1 MEHRRPR
8 EGSPMSDPRP
18 VPTESPR
25 VSRRRFIEIGG
36 AGVAAGS
43 LLTMLDARQAPA
55 QIKGTNLRMLL
66 WSHYVPAYDVWFDK
80 FTKEWGDKT
89 GVKVRVDH
97 MPHLELPARY
107 AAEFAAGSGHDLIY
121 FVGQILTGQYYRN
134 LVDLSDIAEGLG
146 KKYGGWLDTSKSA
159 AQVNG
164 VWYALPDFFISIPVL
179 WRKDLFASV
188 GMSEPKTW
196 DDLRKAAGQLKA
208 KGHPTGMQFSHCNDA
223 NHNWRALMYCF
234 GVKETDP
241 SGQNI
246 LIDSKEM
253 RESLRFGKALYD
265 EGMTPEVFSWDDAS
279 DNRFLASGVA
289 SWIHDAISAFHSTR
303 LTNPKVFEQTFVVPE
318 VEGPGGRWNVGEP
331 NVWAIWKFS
340 KNIPAAKEFIQY
352 ISDNQKEAMEA
363 SLGYNMPFLKD
374 QYKKPMPYL
383 GKDAKLGALQDQEKL
398 TAFLG
403 FPGPMTPP
411 AQEVVTTFIIPD
423 MFTKVARGAPIE
435 DTMKWGVGE
444 IRRIYAKY
452 KTS

>member
-1 MEHRRPR
+1 
-8 EGSPMSDPRP
+8 MSDPRP
-18 VPTESPR
+18 TPTESTS
-25 VSRRRFIEIGG
+25 VSRRRFLEIGG

-80 FTKEWGDKT
+80 FAKEWGDKT

-188 GMSEPKTW
+188 GMGEPKTW
-196 DDLRKAAGQLKA
+196 DDLRKAAGPLKA

-318 VEGPGGRWNVGEP
+318 VTGPGGRWNVGEP

-340 KNIPAAKEFIQY
+340 KNIPAAKEFIQH

-363 SLGYNMPFLKD
+363 SFGYNMPFLKD

-383 GKDAKLGALQDQEKL
+383 GKDAKLGALQDQEKI

-452 KTS
+452 KAS

>member
-1 MEHRRPR
+1 
-8 EGSPMSDPRP
+8 MSDSFR
-18 VPTESPR
+18 VPTESPH
-25 VSRRRFIEIGG
+25 VSRRRFLQVGG

-55 QIKGTNLRMLL
+55 QIKGTSLRMLL

-134 LVDLSDIAEGLG
+134 LVDLSDLAEGLG
-146 KKYGGWLDTSKSA
+146 KKYGGWLETSKSA

-179 WRKDLFASV
+179 WRKDLFGSV
-188 GMSEPKTW
+188 GLSEPKTW

-253 RESLRFGKALYD
+253 REALRFGKALYD
-265 EGMTPEVFSWDDAS
+265 EGMTSEVFSWDDAS

-318 VEGPGGRWNVGEP
+318 VAGPGGRWNVGEP

-383 GKDAKLGALQDQEKL
+383 GKDAKLAALQDQEKL

-423 MFTKVARGAPIE
+423 MFTKVARGAPVE

-444 IRRIYAKY
+444 IRRIYAKH
-452 KTS
+452 KSA

>member
-1 MEHRRPR
+1 
-8 EGSPMSDPRP
+8 MSDPRP
-18 VPTESPR
+18 VQTESTS
-25 VSRRRFIEIGG
+25 VSRRRFLEIGG

-134 LVDLSDIAEGLG
+134 LVDLSDVAEGLG
-146 KKYGGWLDTSKSA
+146 KKYGGWLETSKSA
-159 AQVNG
+159 GQVNG
-164 VWYALPDFFISIPVL
+164 VWYAVPDFFISIPVL

-188 GMSEPKTW
+188 GMGEPKTW

-303 LTNPKVFEQTFVVPE
+303 ITNPKVFEQTFVVPE
-318 VEGPGGRWNVGEP
+318 AAGPGGQWNVGEP

-383 GKDAKLGALQDQEKL
+383 GKDAKLAALQDQEKL

-423 MFTKVARGAPIE
+423 MFTKVARGAPID

-452 KTS
+452 KAS

>member
-1 MEHRRPR
+1 
-8 EGSPMSDPRP
+8 MSDPRP
-18 VPTESPR
+18 TPTESTS
-25 VSRRRFIEIGG
+25 VSRRRFLEIGG

-80 FTKEWGDKT
+80 FAKEWGDKT

-188 GMSEPKTW
+188 GMGEPKTW
-196 DDLRKAAGQLKA
+196 DDLRKAAGPLKA

-318 VEGPGGRWNVGEP
+318 VAGPGGRWNVGEP

-340 KNIPAAKEFIQY
+340 KNIPAAKEFIQH

-363 SLGYNMPFLKD
+363 SFGYNMPFLKD

-383 GKDAKLGALQDQEKL
+383 GKDAKLGALQDQEKI